1 MNLEEEA
8 KKHYP
13 KSKEYCDAYRAYIVA
28 LLHSPWVQR
37 QTYNEIDLAAT
48 TLADKEWEL
57 RGQ

>member
-13 KSKEYCDAYRAYIVA
+13 KSKEYCDAYREYVVTLLMAPGIDMDDIDHLSEVA
-28 LLHSPWVQR
+28 
-37 QTYNEIDLAAT
+37 TA
-48 TLADKEWEL
+48 LADKEWEL